1 MKNNTLEE
9 IKSKFF
15 EFNMS
20 SIALKKIT
28 LQEVEF
34 DTLIYNN
41 GKIRVK
47 MKGPGISIDSELDLI
62 TKDTLVLINNA
73 F

>member
-1 MKNNTLEE
+1 MKKNTLEE

-15 EFNMS
+15 EFNML

-28 LQEVEF
+28 FQEIEF
-34 DTLIYNN
+34 DVLLYF
-41 GKIRVK
+41 KKEIRVK
-47 MKGPGISIDSELDLI
+47 MKGPGITMDSELKLM
-62 TKDTLVLINNA
+62 TKDKLELINNA